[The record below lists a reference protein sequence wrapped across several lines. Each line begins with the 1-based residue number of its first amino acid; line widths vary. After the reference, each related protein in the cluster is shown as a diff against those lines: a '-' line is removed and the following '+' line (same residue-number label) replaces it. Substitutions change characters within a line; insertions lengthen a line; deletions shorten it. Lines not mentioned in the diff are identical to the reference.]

1 MPSLYLV
8 SPSHRD
14 QSGRLVKTTRYW
26 TSGLTMPAL
35 KALTPA
41 PWSVRITDELMAD
54 VDLDHPCDVVG
65 IGAMGPQIARAYEL
79 ADAFR
84 ARGRKVVLGGP
95 WVSLAP
101 QERSLAHADA
111 IVVGE
116 AERVWARCLEDLA
129 AGRSA
134 GVYKANDFI
143 ELGGTRLGKPR
154 AAAANDS
161 NGSSGDA
168 HPDVDVFSKIDYRD
182 LQLLRWDRWKSS
194 PLYRV
199 YFHWPLMFSRGCPH
213 PCTYCAVQAF
223 YQRSYR
229 TRNIEAVLHD
239 VRRIK
244 ALGGKN
250 LLFLDDNPIADVD
263 AAKELFRRLIPEK
276 IKWTSQCT
284 IEIARDPELLD
295 LAARS
300 GCVSLSIGLESTE
313 EVVLDGLKK
322 RFNRAPRYSEDLAK
336 LRAHGIQVIALMML
350 GMDGQTRDVFE
361 STVRFLIDNQV
372 SLVKF
377 FTPAPYPGTRFHDE
391 MQAGGRLLSQ
401 DWAKYDYGSLLIEP
415 KGMTKEELRNGFDHA
430 YKRFYGLGAIAQR
443 MLPPPK
449 KNLLEH
455 AAYLVANLK
464 TWRFLQKNPSA
475 WGTIS

>member
-8 SPSHRD
+8 SPTHRLK
-14 QSGRLVKTTRYW
+14 SGQLVKTTRYW

-35 KALTPA
+35 KALTPRD
-41 PWSVRITDELMAD
+41 WDVTIVDELVSD
-54 VDLDHPCDVVG
+54 VDLDHPADVVG
-65 IGAMGPQIARAYEL
+65 IGAMGPQIGRAYEL

-84 ARGRKVVLGGP
+84 ARGKKVVLGGP

-101 QERSLAHADA
+101 HEASLAHADA

-116 AERVWARCLEDLA
+116 AERVWARCLSDLS

-134 GVYKANDFI
+134 GVYKAERFVD
-143 ELGGTRLGKPR
+143 LGGTKLK
-154 AAAANDS
+154 S
-161 NGSSGDA
+161 FGSRPVSSQEDER
-168 HPDVDVFSKIDYRD
+168 VDVFSRIDYQD
-182 LQLLRWDRWKSS
+182 LALVRWDRWKAS

-213 PCTYCAVQAF
+213 PCSYCAVQSF
-223 YQRSYR
+223 FERSYR
-229 TRNIEAVLHD
+229 TRTIDSVIED

-250 LLFLDDNPIADVD
+250 LLFLDDNPIADRN

-284 IEIARDPELLD
+284 IEIARDDELLD

-300 GCVSLSIGLESTE
+300 GCVALSIGFESDDQE
-313 EVVLDGLKK
+313 VLDGLRKG
-322 RFNRAPRYSEDLAK
+322 FNRPSRYAADMKK
-336 LRAHGIQVIALMML
+336 LRDKGIQVIALMML
-350 GMDGQTRDVFE
+350 GMDGQDARVFE
-361 STVRFLIDNQV
+361 RTVERLERDGV
-372 SLVKF
+372 SLVKL
-377 FTPAPYPGTRFHDE
+377 FTPAPYPGTRYHEE
-391 MQAGGRLLSQ
+391 MREKGRILED
-401 DWAKYDYGSLLIEP
+401 DWGRYDYGSLLVQPE
-415 KGMTKEELRNGFDHA
+415 GMTPEELRGGFDLA
-430 YKRFYGLGAIAQR
+430 YKRFYGLPSIAKR
-443 MLPPPK
+443 MLRLPRRNPV
-449 KNLLEH
+449 EH

-464 TWRFLQKNPSA
+464 TWQFLEKDPSA